1 MEKKSANRKSP
12 TRSGAKPNAASF
24 AAGIAGIVIAAW
36 LIYGTVTIDPF
47 RWGLFVEELIIALC
61 ALLALRFLCVL
72 RLPKWLS
79 LVCIVLVPAAI
90 AFVGSLSLPENPAA
104 FERALCLAA
113 AACFALLSAQQMDNK
128 PDGVLLTALLIG
140 VSLPILLG
148 ANTRMIDELQRALVM
163 AGVFMT
169 VLAVRQKTVLLAFL
183 ASAAFAV
190 AGAAGLFAAFAGLG
204 AGLGALLLSPKRA
217 RGSWTL
223 AAVLMAALP
232 VAVWFAARAMLP
244 ESSPLFAGNTA
255 GAGVFA
261 GIIRVHQ
268 MRALAVGLLL
278 LSVRFFSRREDAALP
293 VMLALAGCAA
303 ARLLPF
309 VSAPDAWMD
318 AFLLCSLCGVG
329 VAKTAR

>member
-1 MEKKSANRKSP
+1 MEKKSTNRRAPS
-12 TRSGAKPNAASF
+12 RSGAKANVASF

-36 LIYGTVTIDPF
+36 LVYGTVTIDPF

-72 RLPKWLS
+72 RLPKWLP

-90 AFVGSLSLPENPAA
+90 AFTGSLWLPENPAA
-104 FERALCLAA
+104 FQRALCLSA
-113 AACFALLSAQQMDNK
+113 AACFALLSAQQMDTK

-140 VSLPILLG
+140 VSLPVLF
-148 ANTRMIDELQRALVM
+148 AATTRMIDELSRALVM

-204 AGLGALLLSPKRA
+204 AGVGALLLSPKRT

-232 VAVWFAARAMLP
+232 VAAWFAARILLAQ
-244 ESSPLFAGNTA
+244 SNPLFAENTMA
-255 GAGVFA
+255 TGVFA
-261 GIIRVHQ
+261 GMIRVHQ
-268 MRALAVGLLL
+268 LRALAVGLLL

-293 VMLALAGCAA
+293 VVLALAGCAA

-309 VSAPDAWMD
+309 VSAPDVWMD

>member
-1 MEKKSANRKSP
+1 MEKKSTTRKTPS
-12 TRSGAKPNAASF
+12 RSGAKANAASF
-24 AAGIAGIVIAAW
+24 AAGIAGILIAAW
-36 LIYGTVTIDPF
+36 LVYGTVTINPF
-47 RWGLFVEELIIALC
+47 RWGLFAEELIIALC

-72 RLPKWLS
+72 RLPKWLP
-79 LVCIVLVPAAI
+79 LVCVVLVPVAI

-128 PDGVLLTALLIG
+128 PDGVLLTALLIS
-140 VSLPILLG
+140 VSLPILFG

-163 AGVFMT
+163 AGVFMA

-204 AGLGALLLSPKRA
+204 AGLGALLLSPKRT
-217 RGSWTL
+217 RGSWTF
-223 AAVLMAALP
+223 ATVLMAALP
-232 VAVWFAARAMLP
+232 VAVWFVSRALLP
-244 ESSPLFAGNTA
+244 ENNLLFAGNTA
-255 GAGVFA
+255 VTGAFA

-268 MRALAVGLLL
+268 LRALAVGLLL

-293 VMLALAGCAA
+293 VVLALAGCAA

-309 VSAPDAWMD
+309 VSAPDVWMD
-318 AFLLCSLCGVG
+318 ALLLSALCGVG

>member
-1 MEKKSANRKSP
+1 MERKTANRKTTS
-12 TRSGAKPNAASF
+12 RSGAKANAASV
-24 AAGIAGIVIAAW
+24 AAGIAGILIAAW
-36 LIYGTVTIDPF
+36 LVYGTVTIDPF
-47 RWGLFVEELIIALC
+47 RWGLFAQELIIALC

-72 RLPKWLS
+72 RLPKWLP

-90 AFVGSLSLPENPAA
+90 VVTGSLSLPEHPAA
-104 FERALCLAA
+104 FERSLCLAA
-113 AACFALLSAQQMDNK
+113 TACFALLSAQQMDNK
-128 PDGVLLTALLIG
+128 PDGVLLAALLIG
-140 VSLPILLG
+140 VCLPILFA
-148 ANTRMIDELQRALVM
+148 ANTRMIDELSRALVM
-163 AGVFMT
+163 AGVFMV

-190 AGAAGLFAAFAGLG
+190 AGAAGLYAAFAGVG
-204 AGLGALLLSPKRA
+204 AGLGALLLSPKRK

-232 VAVWFAARAMLP
+232 VAVWFAARALLP
-244 ESSPLFAGNTA
+244 EGNPLLAGNTA
-255 GAGVFA
+255 VAGEFA
-261 GIIRVHQ
+261 QIIRVHQ
-268 MRALAVGLLL
+268 LRALAVGLLL

-293 VMLALAGCAA
+293 VVFALAGCAA

-309 VSAPDAWMD
+309 VSAPDVWMD

>member
-1 MEKKSANRKSP
+1 MEKKSTTRKTPS
-12 TRSGAKPNAASF
+12 RSGAKANAASF
-24 AAGIAGIVIAAW
+24 AAGILGILIAAW
-36 LIYGTVTIDPF
+36 LVYGTVTIDPF
-47 RWGLFVEELIIALC
+47 RWGLFAEELIIALC

-72 RLPKWLS
+72 RLPKWLP
-79 LVCIVLVPAAI
+79 LVCVVFVPVAI

-140 VSLPILLG
+140 VSLPILLA
-148 ANTRMIDELQRALVM
+148 ANTRMIDELSRALVM
-163 AGVFMT
+163 AGVFMA
-169 VLAVRQKTVLLAFL
+169 VLAVRQKTVFLAFL

-190 AGAAGLFAAFAGLG
+190 AGVAGLFAAFAGLG
-204 AGLGALLLSPKRA
+204 AGLGALLLSPKRT
-217 RGSWTL
+217 RGSWTF

-232 VAVWFAARAMLP
+232 VAVWFASRALLP
-244 ESSPLFAGNTA
+244 ENNPLFAGNTA
-255 GAGVFA
+255 VAGVFA

-268 MRALAVGLLL
+268 LRALAVGLLL

-293 VMLALAGCAA
+293 VILALAGCAA

-309 VSAPDAWMD
+309 IFAPDVWMD
-318 AFLLCSLCGVG
+318 AFLLSALCGVG

>member
-1 MEKKSANRKSP
+1 MERKTTNRRAPS
-12 TRSGAKPNAASF
+12 RSGAKANVASV
-24 AAGIAGIVIAAW
+24 AAGILGLLIAAW
-36 LIYGTVTIDPF
+36 LVYGTVTIDPF

-72 RLPKWLS
+72 RLPKWLP

-90 AFVGSLSLPENPAA
+90 ALTGSLSLAEHPAA
-104 FERALCLAA
+104 FERALCLSA

-140 VSLPILLG
+140 VSLPILFA
-148 ANTRMIDELQRALVM
+148 ANTRMIDELARALVM
-163 AGVFMT
+163 SGVFMT

-190 AGAAGLFAAFAGLG
+190 AGAAGLYAAFAGLG
-204 AGLGALLLSPKRA
+204 AGLGALLLSPKRK

-232 VAVWFAARAMLP
+232 VAAWFAARALLP
-244 ESSPLFAGNTA
+244 EGNPLLAENTA
-255 GAGVFA
+255 VSGVFA

-268 MRALAVGLLL
+268 LRALAIGLLL

-293 VMLALAGCAA
+293 VVLALAGCAA

-309 VSAPDAWMD
+309 VSAPDVWMD
-318 AFLLCSLCGVG
+318 AFLLSALCGVG